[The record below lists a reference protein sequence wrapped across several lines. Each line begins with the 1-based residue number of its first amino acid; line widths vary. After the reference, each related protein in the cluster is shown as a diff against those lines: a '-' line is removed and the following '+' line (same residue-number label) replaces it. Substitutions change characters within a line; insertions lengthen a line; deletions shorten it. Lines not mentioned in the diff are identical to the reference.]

1 VTRTVLAGLL
11 LLVSAAGFQ
20 KGVADY
26 IDPVGKWTYST
37 KSETGDPATGT
48 LEITGTP
55 GAYAGKIISSEGRE
69 ITIVDVL
76 TSPTSIIIVADLPEG
91 GAVVVR
97 GVRDASGKITGAWG
111 PVRPVIPVTLER
123 AR

>member
-1 VTRTVLAGLL
+1 MTRTVLAGLL
-11 LLVSAAGFQ
+11 LLVSAAELQ
-20 KGVADY
+20 KSGPDY
-26 IDPVGKWTYST
+26 IDPAGKWTYST

-76 TSPTSIIIVADLPEG
+76 TSPKSIVIVAELPEG
-91 GAVVVR
+91 GAV
-97 GVRDASGKITGAWG
+97 
-111 PVRPVIPVTLER
+111 PVTL
-123 AR
+123 